1 MKGGVNFVRAVSHVL
16 VWILLAQFRPG
27 PIIDFAIV
35 SLFVCL
41 QVFAVDFEF
50 YPETGFIFMYLNQVR
65 IEKSESL
72 NFGQ

>member
-41 QVFAVDFEF
+41 QVFAVDFEIKNHQSIDWW
-50 YPETGFIFMYLNQVR
+50 YELI
-65 IEKSESL
+65 IS
-72 NFGQ
+72 